1 MAVPASEATI
11 LWLPDFAVTSPRLL
25 DASELDLAVSGD
37 DCEVSTPVGVVDP
50 PMLRL

>member
-25 DASELDLAVSGD
+25 DVSELDLAVSCD
-37 DCEVSTPVGVVDP
+37 DGEESTSVGVVDP